1 MRNLTLLFFDLQLP
15 SLGNGRDPG
24 GTSIATEEL
33 RRVATVYVALAFE
46 TCRSMANARNL
57 QPGAPVA
64 ALKHGVLSCRV
75 GAVAAAD

>member
-1 MRNLTLLFFDLQLP
+1 MRNLTLQFSDLQLA
-15 SLGNGRDPG
+15 SVGNGRDSG
-24 GTSIATEEL
+24 GTSIATGDP

-57 QPGAPVA
+57 QPGAPMA